1 LIRDVLRHLVA
12 AIGVLLVSL
21 PLGAVLTL
29 TLMPAWRWLEARYGI
44 ESVGHSGPAEWCYL
58 VTFATCVLLIGT
70 VYVRGV
76 RAARANSPP

>member
-1 LIRDVLRHLVA
+1 MLRHLVA
-12 AIGVLLVSL
+12 AVGIVLVSL
-21 PLGAVLTL
+21 PLGAVLAL

-58 VTFATCVLLIGT
+58 ATFATCVLLIGA
-70 VYVRGV
+70 VYVRGS